1 MQRIHFHTDYA
12 REIRVIRC
20 ILGAERGNLVQSGAE
35 LSILEQY
42 TNCHAE
48 NPHPHPLFA
57 RNSVHSV
64 HSGTELSM
72 IEPITKTHAEY
83 ALLLR
88 PC

>member
-1 MQRIHFHTDYA
+1 MHS
-12 REIRVIRC
+12 
-20 ILGAERGNLVQSGAE
+20 GAERGNLMQSEAE

-48 NPHPHPLFA
+48 NSVLHPLLA
-57 RNSVHSV
+57 GNSVHSV

-88 PC
+88 SC